1 MRKIFSL
8 RSIIGMLCFL
18 SVMLCA
24 CSNETST
31 IPEEEGNSK
40 TFTFQVTNYMQ
51 YAMDEGTRAAIAPS
65 ESKRIQ
71 HLALGIFDA
80 TADTLVAPIQI
91 QNKEDQGYGSFTAKL
106 NYGKYRLVF
115 LGYGGSNS
123 ILIMEDPKEIS
134 FENNT
139 LPQTFLS
146 SFEFTVDANTAATTS
161 VVLKRVV
168 SGFELTM
175 ADAVS
180 SRTAGIKIKST
191 GGGMVLN
198 AKTGLAKASTGRE
211 NTIVIPESYHGLT
224 GKSVIFYLFLPSN
237 EEIMDITASAVD
249 ENGEAFIERTFADVP
264 MKINTRT
271 TYQGNF
277 FVDMPHG
284 FSITME
290 DGWGEEVV
298 NPF

>member
-1 MRKIFSL
+1 MRTIYSL
-8 RSIIGMLCFL
+8 RSIMGMLSFL

-65 ESKRIQ
+65 ESERIQ

-80 TADTLVAPIQI
+80 TTNTLVAPVQI
-91 QNKEDQGYGSFTAKL
+91 QNKTDQGYGSFTAKL

-123 ILIMEDPKEIS
+123 ILTMEKPEEIS
-134 FENNT
+134 FGSDA

-146 SFEFTVDANTAATTS
+146 SFEFTVDPNTAATTS

-168 SGFELTM
+168 SGFKLTM
-175 ADAVS
+175 ADAIS
-180 SRTAGIKIKST
+180 SRTSGIKITST

-198 AKTGLAKASTGRE
+198 AKTGFAKASTGRE
-211 NTIVIPESYHGLT
+211 NTIVIPESYHGQ
-224 GKSVIFYLFLPSN
+224 KDKNVIFYLFLPAN
-237 EEIMDITASAVD
+237 QEIMDITASAVD
-249 ENGEAFIERTFADVP
+249 ENGEAFIERTFTKVP
-264 MKINTRT
+264 MKINTLT
-271 TYQGNF
+271 IYQGNF
-277 FVDMPHG
+277 FADTPYG

-290 DGWGEEVV
+290 DDWGEEVV

>member
-1 MRKIFSL
+1 
-8 RSIIGMLCFL
+8 
-18 SVMLCA
+18 
-24 CSNETST
+24 
-31 IPEEEGNSK
+31 
-40 TFTFQVTNYMQ
+40 MQ

-65 ESKRIQ
+65 KSERIQ

-80 TADTLVAPIQI
+80 TTNTLVAPVQI
-91 QNKEDQGYGSFTAKL
+91 QNKTDQGYGSFTAKL

-123 ILIMEDPKEIS
+123 ILIMENPEEIS

-146 SFEFTVDANTAATTS
+146 SFEFTVDANTAATKS
-161 VVLKRVV
+161 VLLKRVV

-175 ADAVS
+175 ADAIS
-180 SRTAGIKIKST
+180 SRTAGIKIVST

-198 AKTGLAKASTGRE
+198 AKTGLAKASIGRE
-211 NTIVIPESYHGLT
+211 NTIDIPESYHGQT
-224 GKSVIFYLFLPSN
+224 GKSVIFYLFLPAN

-249 ENGEAFIERTFADVP
+249 EKGEVFIERTFAKVP
-264 MKINTRT
+264 MKINTLT

-277 FVDMPHG
+277 FADTPYG

-290 DGWGEEVV
+290 DDWGEEVT
-298 NPF
+298 NLF

>member
-1 MRKIFSL
+1 MRTIYSL
-8 RSIIGMLCFL
+8 RSIMGMLSFL

-65 ESKRIQ
+65 ESERIQ

-80 TADTLVAPIQI
+80 TTNTLVAPIQI
-91 QNKEDQGYGSFTAKL
+91 QDKEDQGYGSFTAKL

-123 ILIMEDPKEIS
+123 ILKMENPEEIS

-161 VVLKRVV
+161 VLLKRVV

-175 ADAVS
+175 ADAIS
-180 SRTAGIKIKST
+180 SRTSGIKITST

-198 AKTGLAKASTGRE
+198 AKTGFAKASTGRE
-211 NTIVIPESYHGLT
+211 NTIVIPEDFHGQT
-224 GKSVIFYLFLPSN
+224 DKNVIFYLFLPSN

-249 ENGEAFIERTFADVP
+249 ENGEAFIERTFAKVP
-264 MKINTRT
+264 MKINTLT
-271 TYQGNF
+271 IYQGNF
-277 FVDMPHG
+277 FVDIPHD

-290 DGWGEEVV
+290 DDWGEEVT
-298 NPF
+298 NSF

>member
-1 MRKIFSL
+1 MRTNDSF
-8 RSIIGMLCFL
+8 RSIIGMLSFL

-65 ESKRIQ
+65 ASDRIQ

-80 TADTLVAPIQI
+80 TTNTLVAPVQI
-91 QNKEDQGYGSFTAKL
+91 QNKTDQGYGSFTAKL

-123 ILIMEDPKEIS
+123 ILIMENPVEIS

-146 SFEFTVDANTAATTS
+146 SFEFTVDANTAATKS
-161 VVLKRVV
+161 VLLKRVV

-175 ADAVS
+175 ADAIS
-180 SRTAGIKIKST
+180 SRTSGIKIVST

-198 AKTGLAKASTGRE
+198 AKTGLAKASIGRE
-211 NTIVIPESYHGLT
+211 NTIDIPESYHGQT
-224 GKSVIFYLFLPSN
+224 GKSVIFYLFLPAN

-249 ENGEAFIERTFADVP
+249 EKGEVFIESPFAKVP
-264 MKINTRT
+264 MKINTLT

-277 FVDMPHG
+277 FADTPNG

-290 DGWGEEVV
+290 DDWGEEVT
-298 NPF
+298 NLF

>member
-1 MRKIFSL
+1 MRINNSL
-8 RSIIGMLCFL
+8 RSIMGMLSFL

-65 ESKRIQ
+65 ASERIQ

-80 TADTLVAPIQI
+80 TTNTLVAPVQI

-123 ILIMEDPKEIS
+123 ILTMEKPEEIS
-134 FENNT
+134 FGSDA

-146 SFEFTVDANTAATTS
+146 SFEFTVDANTAATKS
-161 VVLKRVV
+161 VLLKRVV

-175 ADAVS
+175 ADAIS
-180 SRTAGIKIKST
+180 SRTSGIKIKST

-198 AKTGLAKASTGRE
+198 AKTGFAKASTGRE
-211 NTIVIPESYHGLT
+211 NTIVIPESYHGQ
-224 GKSVIFYLFLPSN
+224 KDKNVIFYLFLPAN
-237 EEIMDITASAVD
+237 QEIMDITASAVD
-249 ENGEAFIERTFADVP
+249 ENGEAFIERTFAKVP
-264 MKINTRT
+264 MKINTLT
-271 TYQGNF
+271 IYQGNF
-277 FVDMPHG
+277 FADSPYG

-290 DGWGEEVV
+290 DDWGEEVT
-298 NPF
+298 NLF

>member
-1 MRKIFSL
+1 MRINNSL
-8 RSIIGMLCFL
+8 RSIMGMLSFL

-65 ESKRIQ
+65 ASDRIQ

-80 TADTLVAPIQI
+80 TTNTLVAPVQI
-91 QNKEDQGYGSFTAKL
+91 QNKTDQGYGSFTAKL

-123 ILIMEDPKEIS
+123 ILTMEKPEEIS
-134 FENNT
+134 FGSDA

-146 SFEFTVDANTAATTS
+146 SFEFTVDPNTAATTS

-168 SGFELTM
+168 SGFKLTM
-175 ADAVS
+175 ADAIS
-180 SRTAGIKIKST
+180 SRTSGIKIVST

-198 AKTGLAKASTGRE
+198 AKTGLAKASIGRE
-211 NTIVIPESYHGLT
+211 NTIDIPESYHGQT
-224 GKSVIFYLFLPSN
+224 GKSVIFYLFLPAN
-237 EEIMDITASAVD
+237 EEIMDITVQP
-249 ENGEAFIERTFADVP
+249 I
-264 MKINTRT
+264 
-271 TYQGNF
+271 
-277 FVDMPHG
+277 
-284 FSITME
+284 FSGGT
-290 DGWGEEVV
+290 DAA
-298 NPF
+298 

>member
-1 MRKIFSL
+1 MRINNSL
-8 RSIIGMLCFL
+8 RSIMGMLSFL

-65 ESKRIQ
+65 KSERIQ

-80 TADTLVAPIQI
+80 TTNTLVAPVQI
-91 QNKEDQGYGSFTAKL
+91 QNKTDQGYGSFTAKL

-123 ILIMEDPKEIS
+123 ILIMENPEEIS

-146 SFEFTVDANTAATTS
+146 SFEFTVDANTAATKS
-161 VVLKRVV
+161 VLLKRVV

-175 ADAVS
+175 ADAIS
-180 SRTAGIKIKST
+180 SRTAGIKIVST

-198 AKTGLAKASTGRE
+198 AKTGLAKASIGRE
-211 NTIVIPESYHGLT
+211 NTIDIPESYHGQT
-224 GKSVIFYLFLPSN
+224 GKSVIFYLFLPAN

-249 ENGEAFIERTFADVP
+249 EKGEVFIERTFAKVP
-264 MKINTRT
+264 MKINTLT

-290 DGWGEEVV
+290 DDWGEEVT
-298 NPF
+298 NLF

>member
-1 MRKIFSL
+1 MKTNIYF
-8 RSIIGMLCFL
+8 RSIMGMLSFL

-65 ESKRIQ
+65 ESERIQ

-80 TADTLVAPIQI
+80 TTNTLVAPVQI
-91 QNKEDQGYGSFTAKL
+91 QNKTDQGYGSFTAKL
-106 NYGKYRLVF
+106 NYGTYRLVF

-123 ILIMEDPKEIS
+123 ILKMENPEEIS

-161 VVLKRVV
+161 VLLKRVV

-175 ADAVS
+175 ADAIS
-180 SRTAGIKIKST
+180 SRTSGIKIKST

-249 ENGEAFIERTFADVP
+249 ENGEAFIERTFTDVP

-290 DGWGEEVV
+290 DDWGEEVV

>member
-1 MRKIFSL
+1 MRRIYSF
-8 RSIIGMLCFL
+8 RSIMGMLSFL

-31 IPEEEGNSK
+31 IPEEEGKSK

-51 YAMDEGTRAAIAPS
+51 YDMDEGTRAAIAPS

-80 TADTLVAPIQI
+80 TTNTLVAPIQI
-91 QNKEDQGYGSFTAKL
+91 QDKEDQGYGSFTAKL

-123 ILIMEDPKEIS
+123 ILIMENPEEIS

-146 SFEFTVDANTAATTS
+146 SFEFTVDPNTQATTS

-237 EEIMDITASAVD
+237 EESMDITASAVD
-249 ENGEAFIERTFADVP
+249 ENGEAFIERTFTDVP

-290 DGWGEEVV
+290 DDWGEEVV

>member
-1 MRKIFSL
+1 MRINNSL
-8 RSIIGMLCFL
+8 RSIMGMLSFL

-65 ESKRIQ
+65 KSDRIQ

-80 TADTLVAPIQI
+80 TTNTLVAPVQI
-91 QNKEDQGYGSFTAKL
+91 QNKTDQGYGSFTAKL
-106 NYGKYRLVF
+106 NYGTYRLVF

-123 ILIMEDPKEIS
+123 ILKMENPEEIS

-161 VVLKRVV
+161 VSLKRVV

-175 ADAVS
+175 ADAIS
-180 SRTAGIKIKST
+180 SRTSGIKIKST

-198 AKTGLAKASTGRE
+198 AKTGFAKASTGRE
-211 NTIVIPESYHGLT
+211 NTIVISESYHGKT
-224 GKSVIFYLFLPSN
+224 GESVIFYLFLPAN
-237 EEIMDITASAVD
+237 EESMDITASAVD
-249 ENGEAFIERTFADVP
+249 KNGEAFIERTFAKVP
-264 MKINTRT
+264 MKINTLT
-271 TYQGNF
+271 IYQGNF
-277 FVDMPHG
+277 FVDIPHD

-290 DGWGEEVV
+290 DDWGEEVT
-298 NPF
+298 NSF

>member
-1 MRKIFSL
+1 
-8 RSIIGMLCFL
+8 
-18 SVMLCA
+18 
-24 CSNETST
+24 

-65 ESKRIQ
+65 ASERIQ

-80 TADTLVAPIQI
+80 TTNTLVAPVQI
-91 QNKEDQGYGSFTAKL
+91 QNNKDQGYGSFTAKL

-123 ILIMEDPKEIS
+123 ILKMENPEEIS

-146 SFEFTVDANTAATTS
+146 SFEFTVDPNTQATTNI
-161 VVLKRVV
+161 VLKRVV
-168 SGFELTM
+168 SGFKLTM
-175 ADAVS
+175 ADAIS
-180 SRTAGIKIKST
+180 SRTSGIKFIST

-198 AKTGLAKASTGRE
+198 AKTGFAKASTGRE
-211 NTIVIPESYHGLT
+211 NTIVIPEDFHGQT
-224 GKSVIFYLFLPSN
+224 DKNVIFYLFLPAN

-264 MKINTRT
+264 MKINTLT
-271 TYQGNF
+271 IYQGNF
-277 FVDMPHG
+277 FADTPYG

-290 DGWGEEVV
+290 DDWGEEVT
-298 NPF
+298 NLF

>member
-1 MRKIFSL
+1 M
-8 RSIIGMLCFL
+8 
-18 SVMLCA
+18 
-24 CSNETST
+24 
-31 IPEEEGNSK
+31 
-40 TFTFQVTNYMQ
+40 
-51 YAMDEGTRAAIAPS
+51 
-65 ESKRIQ
+65 
-71 HLALGIFDA
+71 GIFDA
-80 TADTLVAPIQI
+80 TTNTLVAPVQI

-106 NYGKYRLVF
+106 NYGTYRLVF

-123 ILIMEDPKEIS
+123 ILKMENPEEIS

-146 SFEFTVDANTAATTS
+146 SFEFTVDPNTQATTS

-175 ADAVS
+175 ADAIS

-211 NTIVIPESYHGLT
+211 NTIVIPESYHGQ
-224 GKSVIFYLFLPSN
+224 KDKNVIFYLFLPAN
-237 EEIMDITASAVD
+237 QEIMDITASAVD
-249 ENGEAFIERTFADVP
+249 ENGEAFIERTFAKVP
-264 MKINTRT
+264 MKINTLT
-271 TYQGNF
+271 IYQGNF
-277 FVDMPHG
+277 FADTPYG

-290 DGWGEEVV
+290 DDWGEEVT
-298 NPF
+298 NSF

>member
-1 MRKIFSL
+1 MKTNIYF

-65 ESKRIQ
+65 KSDRIQ

-80 TADTLVAPIQI
+80 TTNTLVAPVQI
-91 QNKEDQGYGSFTAKL
+91 QNKTDQGYGSFTAKL
-106 NYGKYRLVF
+106 NYGTYRLVF

-123 ILIMEDPKEIS
+123 ILTMENPEEIS
-134 FENNT
+134 FGSDA

-146 SFEFTVDANTAATTS
+146 SFEFTVNPNTQATTS

-168 SGFELTM
+168 SGFKLTM
-175 ADAVS
+175 ADAIS
-180 SRTAGIKIKST
+180 SRTSGIKIKST

-211 NTIVIPESYHGLT
+211 NTIVIPEDFHGQT
-224 GKSVIFYLFLPSN
+224 DKNVIFYLFLPSN
-237 EEIMDITASAVD
+237 EEIMDIQASAVD
-249 ENGEAFIERTFADVP
+249 KNGEAFIERTFANVP
-264 MKINTRT
+264 MKINTLT
-271 TYQGNF
+271 IYQGNF
-277 FVDMPHG
+277 FVDIPHD

-290 DGWGEEVV
+290 DDWGEEVT
-298 NPF
+298 NSF

>member
-1 MRKIFSL
+1 MRRIYSF
-8 RSIIGMLCFL
+8 RSIIGMLSFL

-31 IPEEEGNSK
+31 IPEEEGKSK

-80 TADTLVAPIQI
+80 TTNTLVAPIQI
-91 QNKEDQGYGSFTAKL
+91 QDKEDQGYGSFTAKL

-123 ILIMEDPKEIS
+123 ILIMENPEEIS

-146 SFEFTVDANTAATTS
+146 SFEFTVDPNTQATTS

-237 EEIMDITASAVD
+237 EESMDITASAVD
-249 ENGEAFIERTFADVP
+249 ENGEAFIERTFTDVP

-290 DGWGEEVV
+290 DDWGEEVV

>member
-1 MRKIFSL
+1 M
-8 RSIIGMLCFL
+8 GMLSFL

-31 IPEEEGNSK
+31 IPEEEGKSK

-51 YAMDEGTRAAIAPS
+51 YDMDEGTRAAIAPS

-80 TADTLVAPIQI
+80 TTNTLVAPIQI
-91 QNKEDQGYGSFTAKL
+91 QDKEDQGYGSFTAKL

-123 ILIMEDPKEIS
+123 ILIMENPEEIS

-146 SFEFTVDANTAATTS
+146 SFEFTVDPNTQATTS

-198 AKTGLAKASTGRE
+198 AKTGFAKASTGRE

-237 EEIMDITASAVD
+237 EESMDITASAVD
-249 ENGEAFIERTFADVP
+249 ENGEAFIERTFTDVP

-290 DGWGEEVV
+290 DDWGEEVV

>member
-1 MRKIFSL
+1 MRINNSL
-8 RSIIGMLCFL
+8 RSIMGMLSFL

-65 ESKRIQ
+65 ESERIQ

-80 TADTLVAPIQI
+80 TTNTLVAPVQI
-91 QNKEDQGYGSFTAKL
+91 QNKTDQGYGSFTAKL

-123 ILIMEDPKEIS
+123 ILTMEKPEEIS
-134 FENNT
+134 FGSDA

-146 SFEFTVDANTAATTS
+146 SFEFTVDPNTAATTS

-168 SGFELTM
+168 SGFKLTM
-175 ADAVS
+175 ADAIS
-180 SRTAGIKIKST
+180 SRTSGIKITST

-198 AKTGLAKASTGRE
+198 AKTGFAKASTGRE
-211 NTIVIPESYHGLT
+211 NTIVIPESYHGQ
-224 GKSVIFYLFLPSN
+224 KDKNVIFYLFLPAN
-237 EEIMDITASAVD
+237 QEIMDITASAVD
-249 ENGEAFIERTFADVP
+249 ENGEAFIERTFTKVP
-264 MKINTRT
+264 MKINTLT
-271 TYQGNF
+271 IYQGNF
-277 FVDMPHG
+277 FADTPYG

-290 DGWGEEVV
+290 DDWGEEVV

>member
-1 MRKIFSL
+1 MRTIYSL
-8 RSIIGMLCFL
+8 RSIMGMLSFL

-65 ESKRIQ
+65 ESERIQ

-80 TADTLVAPIQI
+80 TTNTLVAPVQI

-123 ILIMEDPKEIS
+123 ILKMENPEEIS

-146 SFEFTVDANTAATTS
+146 SFEFTVDPNTQATTS

-168 SGFELTM
+168 SGFKLTM
-175 ADAVS
+175 ADAIS
-180 SRTAGIKIKST
+180 SRTSGIKFIST

-211 NTIVIPESYHGLT
+211 NTIVIPEDFHGQT
-224 GKSVIFYLFLPSN
+224 DKNVIFYLFLPSN

-249 ENGEAFIERTFADVP
+249 ENGEAFIERTFAKVP
-264 MKINTRT
+264 MKINTLT
-271 TYQGNF
+271 IYQGNF
-277 FVDMPHG
+277 FVDMPHD

-290 DGWGEEVV
+290 DDWGEEVT
-298 NPF
+298 NLF

>member
-1 MRKIFSL
+1 MKTNIYF

-80 TADTLVAPIQI
+80 TANTLVAPIQI
-91 QNKEDQGYGSFTAKL
+91 QDKEDQGYGSFTAKL

-123 ILIMEDPKEIS
+123 ILTMENPEEIS
-134 FENNT
+134 FGSDA

-175 ADAVS
+175 ADAIS

-211 NTIVIPESYHGLT
+211 NTIVIPESYHGKT
-224 GKSVIFYLFLPSN
+224 GESVIFYLFLPTN

-249 ENGEAFIERTFADVP
+249 ENGEAFIERTFANVP
-264 MKINTRT
+264 MKINTLT

-277 FVDMPHG
+277 FADTPYG

-290 DGWGEEVV
+290 DDWGEEVT
-298 NPF
+298 NLF

>member
-1 MRKIFSL
+1 MRINNSL
-8 RSIIGMLCFL
+8 RSIMGMLSFL

-65 ESKRIQ
+65 ESERIQ

-80 TADTLVAPIQI
+80 TTNTLVAPVQI
-91 QNKEDQGYGSFTAKL
+91 QNKTDQGYGSFTAKL

-123 ILIMEDPKEIS
+123 ILTMEKPEEIS
-134 FENNT
+134 FGSDA

-146 SFEFTVDANTAATTS
+146 SFEFTVDPNTAATTS

-168 SGFELTM
+168 SGFKLTM
-175 ADAVS
+175 ADAIS
-180 SRTAGIKIKST
+180 SRTSGIKITST

-198 AKTGLAKASTGRE
+198 AKTGFAKASTGRE
-211 NTIVIPESYHGLT
+211 NTIVIPESYHGQ
-224 GKSVIFYLFLPSN
+224 KDKNVIFYLFLPSN

-249 ENGEAFIERTFADVP
+249 ENGEAFIERTFAKVP
-264 MKINTRT
+264 MKINTLT
-271 TYQGNF
+271 IYQGNF
-277 FVDMPHG
+277 FADTPYG

-290 DGWGEEVV
+290 DDWGEEVV

>member
-1 MRKIFSL
+1 
-8 RSIIGMLCFL
+8 
-18 SVMLCA
+18 
-24 CSNETST
+24 
-31 IPEEEGNSK
+31 
-40 TFTFQVTNYMQ
+40 MQ

-65 ESKRIQ
+65 ASERIQ

-80 TADTLVAPIQI
+80 TTNTLVAPVQI
-91 QNKEDQGYGSFTAKL
+91 QNKNDQGYGSFTAKL
-106 NYGKYRLVF
+106 NYGTYRLVF

-123 ILIMEDPKEIS
+123 ILIMENPEEIS

-161 VVLKRVV
+161 VLLKRVV

-175 ADAVS
+175 ADAIS

-249 ENGEAFIERTFADVP
+249 ENGEAFIERTFAKVP
-264 MKINTRT
+264 MKINTLT
-271 TYQGNF
+271 IYQGNF
-277 FVDMPHG
+277 FADTPYG

-290 DGWGEEVV
+290 DDWGEEVT
-298 NPF
+298 NSF

>member
-1 MRKIFSL
+1 MRINNSL
-8 RSIIGMLCFL
+8 RSVMGMLSFL

-123 ILIMEDPKEIS
+123 ILKMENPEEIS

-146 SFEFTVDANTAATTS
+146 SSVFTVDANTAATTS

-175 ADAVS
+175 ADAIS
-180 SRTAGIKIKST
+180 SRTSGIKIVST

-198 AKTGLAKASTGRE
+198 AKTGFAKASTGRE
-211 NTIVIPESYHGLT
+211 NTIDIPESYHGQT
-224 GKSVIFYLFLPSN
+224 GKSVIFYLFLPTN
-237 EEIMDITASAVD
+237 EESMDITASAVD
-249 ENGEAFIERTFADVP
+249 ENGEAFIERTFANVP

-290 DGWGEEVV
+290 DDWGEEVV

>member
-1 MRKIFSL
+1 MRINNSL
-8 RSIIGMLCFL
+8 RSIMGMLSFL

-65 ESKRIQ
+65 ESERIQ

-80 TADTLVAPIQI
+80 TTNTLVAPVQI
-91 QNKEDQGYGSFTAKL
+91 QNKTDQGYGSFTAKL
-106 NYGKYRLVF
+106 NYGTYRLVF

-123 ILIMEDPKEIS
+123 ILIMENPEEIS

-146 SFEFTVDANTAATTS
+146 SFEFTVDPNTQATTS

-168 SGFELTM
+168 SGFKLTM
-175 ADAVS
+175 ADAIS
-180 SRTAGIKIKST
+180 SRTSGIKFIST

-211 NTIVIPESYHGLT
+211 NTIVIPEDFHGQT
-224 GKSVIFYLFLPSN
+224 DKNVIFYLFLPSN

-249 ENGEAFIERTFADVP
+249 ENGEAFIERTFAKVP
-264 MKINTRT
+264 MKINTLT
-271 TYQGNF
+271 IYQGNF
-277 FVDMPHG
+277 FADTPYG

-290 DGWGEEVV
+290 DDWGEEVT
-298 NPF
+298 NSF

>member
-1 MRKIFSL
+1 MQTNIYF
-8 RSIIGMLCFL
+8 RSIIGMLSFL

-31 IPEEEGNSK
+31 IPEEEGKSK

-51 YAMDEGTRAAIAPS
+51 YDMDEGTRAAIAPS

-80 TADTLVAPIQI
+80 TTNTLVAPIQI
-91 QNKEDQGYGSFTAKL
+91 QDKEDQGYGSFTAKL

-123 ILIMEDPKEIS
+123 ILIMENPEEIS

-146 SFEFTVDANTAATTS
+146 SFEFTVDPNTQATTS

-237 EEIMDITASAVD
+237 EESMDITASAVD
-249 ENGEAFIERTFADVP
+249 ENGEAFIERTFTDVP

-290 DGWGEEVV
+290 DDWGEEVV